1 MLLTIVG
8 ASTSASKCKKQ
19 LRPLIRTRRRNRHRW
34 ATLRQRSRPPTVATR
49 QLGLQRL
56 GLMMQQLR
64 EIAPMLGVGHEAYNG
79 IQDFIKKVS
88 KFVPPGSVTPA
99 AQNQMI
105 QRLSQ
110 SQQQNNQQM
119 QALQQQRQ
127 QQQQPQRRPRL
138 RRRRLCRTSSRILPR
153 PCRRRPTTRLSGL
166 TWKNWRSAGVS
177 RTCLVR

>member
-1 MLLTIVG
+1 MPEAAPAANPNQAPKTPPMG
-8 ASTSASKCKKQ
+8 NAAAAQPT
-19 LRPLIRTRRRNRHRW
+19 PNRGYE
-34 ATLRQRSRPPTVATR
+34 AA
-49 QLGLQRL
+49 GLQRL
-56 GLMMQQLR
+56 GLIMQQLS

-119 QALQQQRQ
+119 QALAQQRAAGQ
-127 QQQQPQRRPRL
+127 GGQPQQQQP
-138 RRRRLCRTSSRILPR
+138 
-153 PCRRRPTTRLSGL
+153 
-166 TWKNWRSAGVS
+166 AAA
-177 RTCLVR
+177 